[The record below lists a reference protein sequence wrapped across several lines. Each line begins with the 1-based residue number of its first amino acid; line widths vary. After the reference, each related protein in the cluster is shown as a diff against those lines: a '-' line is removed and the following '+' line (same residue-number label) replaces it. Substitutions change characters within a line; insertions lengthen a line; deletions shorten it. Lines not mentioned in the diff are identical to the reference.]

1 MGTFSDRQQKQN
13 KSKTA
18 KKWVGASLIILGA
31 LCLIF
36 SVIPRFVLGKALL
49 GVFGILAYPLFL
61 MLIMVGIALT
71 MNLSY
76 KKGTKQTVLVAVS
89 CFALF
94 CLLHAIFSAKA
105 LGEMSFSN
113 YLVYCFNQPKG
124 VTVGGVVI
132 GFFANIVSVFLG
144 GVGTCIF
151 YAIMLCVSV
160 GLAIDNFIY
169 NKNTEKLTYVSTNRF
184 EEDLD
189 NAEGNTYIAP
199 EFLATKLDEQNSET
213 EEENEQN
220 EYEDVEN
227 SQTTNAK
234 RILFGPADNLDE
246 EDENEEKS
254 ARDILFGAKN
264 SVPNVFESTNEER
277 RAFLDSNYSNS
288 LNDDTESEDDEE
300 NEDYISRNN
309 ARQTLF
315 GDRQEENED
324 DSLDHNTAMDI
335 LGINRRNS
343 YNNTID
349 EEDEEDD
356 NSSNYGFRTDLTQ
369 NLDNEPAFNRNRILD
384 EDNEPE
390 EPFGRN
396 QKPNNR
402 RGVENEEEDEETV
415 VSSRRVRA
423 SRVRAQQTE
432 INQVAN
438 SRVPN
443 RSVALDAKYNP
454 PPTTLLKE
462 NKEDPTKFVRNYEE
476 NARRIEEKL
485 ETFRIN
491 AKVEH
496 VVRGPTVTRY
506 ELSMPAGVP
515 VNKILAYD
523 KDLAMALM
531 SKSGVRIEA
540 PIPGKNAVGIEL
552 PNDPRSMV
560 SFREL
565 VESKEFS
572 SSTKPLA
579 IAIGKNI
586 SGEVIIKSLTKM
598 VHMLIAGSTGSGKS
612 VFLHSLIMSLMFKM
626 SPQQLRFILIDP
638 KRVEFSRYKGMPHMM
653 LPDVVSDAQ
662 KAINS
667 LTWAVKEMEHR
678 YSLFEQYAVANI
690 EGFNN
695 SLAVKSGEQKAMPY
709 IVIVVDE
716 LAELMMIAKKEVEEK
731 IRRLTQLARACGIHL
746 VLATQRPSV
755 EVVTGTIKANLP
767 TRIAFALTNFVDS
780 KTILDEPGAEKLL
793 GQGDMLFA
801 PQDSNE
807 TTRLQAAYIS
817 DEEIDKCIRYIRE
830 HNDCDY
836 DAEVEKEIYAAKE
849 EPAQDQNKGGGN
861 AEFVD
866 HSDQMDPYLPRAL
879 KFFIESKKGSVNM
892 IQRRFYVGYSRAA
905 RIVDQMELRGYVSPA
920 EGSKNREILISM
932 DEFREIFGD
941 DV

>member
-1 MGTFSDRQQKQN
+1 M
-13 KSKTA
+13 
-18 KKWVGASLIILGA
+18 
-31 LCLIF
+31 
-36 SVIPRFVLGKALL
+36 
-49 GVFGILAYPLFL
+49 
-61 MLIMVGIALT
+61 
-71 MNLSY
+71 
-76 KKGTKQTVLVAVS
+76 
-89 CFALF
+89 
-94 CLLHAIFSAKA
+94 
-105 LGEMSFSN
+105 
-113 YLVYCFNQPKG
+113 
-124 VTVGGVVI
+124 
-132 GFFANIVSVFLG
+132 
-144 GVGTCIF
+144 
-151 YAIMLCVSV
+151 
-160 GLAIDNFIY
+160 
-169 NKNTEKLTYVSTNRF
+169 
-184 EEDLD
+184 
-189 NAEGNTYIAP
+189 
-199 EFLATKLDEQNSET
+199 
-213 EEENEQN
+213 
-220 EYEDVEN
+220 
-227 SQTTNAK
+227 
-234 RILFGPADNLDE
+234 
-246 EDENEEKS
+246 
-254 ARDILFGAKN
+254 
-264 SVPNVFESTNEER
+264 
-277 RAFLDSNYSNS
+277 
-288 LNDDTESEDDEE
+288 
-300 NEDYISRNN
+300 
-309 ARQTLF
+309 
-315 GDRQEENED
+315 
-324 DSLDHNTAMDI
+324 
-335 LGINRRNS
+335 
-343 YNNTID
+343 
-349 EEDEEDD
+349 
-356 NSSNYGFRTDLTQ
+356 
-369 NLDNEPAFNRNRILD
+369 
-384 EDNEPE
+384 
-390 EPFGRN
+390 
-396 QKPNNR
+396 
-402 RGVENEEEDEETV
+402 
-415 VSSRRVRA
+415 
-423 SRVRAQQTE
+423 
-432 INQVAN
+432 
-438 SRVPN
+438 
-443 RSVALDAKYNP
+443 
-454 PPTTLLKE
+454 
-462 NKEDPTKFVRNYEE
+462 
-476 NARRIEEKL
+476 
-485 ETFRIN
+485 
-491 AKVEH
+491 
-496 VVRGPTVTRY
+496 RGPTVTRY

-560 SFREL
+560 TFREL

-579 IAIGKNI
+579 VAIGKNI

-667 LTWAVKEMEHR
+667 LTWAVKEMERR

-716 LAELMMIAKKEVEEK
+716 LAELMMVAKKEVEEK

-767 TRIAFALTNFVDS
+767 TRIAFSLTNFVDS

-836 DAEVEKEIYAAKE
+836 DEDVEKEIYAAKE
-849 EPAQDQNKGGGN
+849 EPAQTTNAGGG

-920 EGSKNREILISM
+920 EGSKNREILITM

>member
-1 MGTFSDRQQKQN
+1 MGTFSDRKERQN
-13 KSKTA
+13 KTKLA
-18 KKWVGASLIILGA
+18 KKVVGASFIVVGL
-31 LCLIF
+31 LCLVF
-36 SVIPRFVLGKALL
+36 SIIPNFVLGKAML
-49 GVFGILAYPLFL
+49 GIFGILCYPLFL
-61 MLIMVGIALT
+61 ITTLVGIALC
-71 MNLSY
+71 MNLTY
-76 KKGTKQTVLVAVS
+76 KKNTKQTILVVLS
-89 CFALF
+89 CFVLF
-94 CLLHAIFSAKA
+94 CFLHAVFTAKA
-105 LGEMSFSN
+105 LGEQSFGQ
-113 YLVYCFNQPKG
+113 YLEYCYKMQRG

-132 GFFANIVSVFLG
+132 GFFANIISVFLG

-151 YAIMLCVSV
+151 YAIAFCVAV
-160 GLAIDNFIY
+160 GFTIDNFIY
-169 NKNTEKLTYVSTNRF
+169 SKNTEKLTYTNAVRYDD
-184 EEDLD
+184 DLD
-189 NAEGNTYIAP
+189 ESKDGSTYASP
-199 EFLATKLDEQNSET
+199 EFLSTKF
-213 EEENEQN
+213 EENET
-220 EYEDVEN
+220 DATEN
-227 SQTTNAK
+227 NTGDYYSLDNNTDSESQAEAK
-234 RILFGPADNLDE
+234 RILFGASSDE
-246 EDENEEKS
+246 DDAQESEEKS
-254 ARDILFGAKN
+254 ARDILFGGKR
-264 SVPNVFESTNEER
+264 VPNVFESTNEER
-277 RAFLDSNYSNS
+277 RAFLGHDSG
-288 LNDDTESEDDEE
+288 EDEE
-300 NEDYISRNN
+300 NDDDNEEDYSSKLN

-315 GDRQEENED
+315 GDRVNTSSD
-324 DSLDHNTAMDI
+324 DDELDHNTAMDI
-335 LGINRRNS
+335 LGINRNRNA
-343 YNNTID
+343 TID
-349 EEDEEDD
+349 DEEENNEDE
-356 NSSNYGFRTDLTQ
+356 NTSPLFRTDLTTS
-369 NLDNEPAFNRNRILD
+369 LDSEEEENKNTIEDYNEDAI
-384 EDNEPE
+384 EA
-390 EPFGRN
+390 PFGRN
-396 QKPNNR
+396 KRLDRAGRNSY
-402 RGVENEEEDEETV
+402 EDEEERPTRNRT
-415 VSSRRVRA
+415 SRFRA
-423 SRVRAQQTE
+423 EQTE

-438 SRVPN
+438 SRIPN
-443 RSVALDAKYNP
+443 RSVSLDAKYNP
-454 PPTTLLKE
+454 PPVTLLKE

-560 SFREL
+560 TFREL

-579 IAIGKNI
+579 VAIGKNI

-667 LTWAVKEMEHR
+667 LTWAVKEMERR
-678 YSLFEQYAVANI
+678 YSLFEQYACANI

-767 TRIAFALTNFVDS
+767 TRIAFSLTNFVDS

-836 DAEVEKEIYAAKE
+836 DEEVEKEIYASKE
-849 EPAQDQNKGGGN
+849 EPQQAGGNAGGG

-920 EGSKNREILISM
+920 EGSKNREILITM

>member
-1 MGTFSDRQQKQN
+1 MGTFSDRQQKQYKT
-13 KSKTA
+13 KSA
-18 KKWVGASLIILGA
+18 KKWVGASLIVLGA
-31 LCLIF
+31 LLLIF
-36 SVIPRFVLGKALL
+36 CVIPNFVLGKAML

-61 MLIMVGIALT
+61 MLILVGIALT
-71 MNLSY
+71 MNLTY
-76 KKGTKQTVLVAVS
+76 RKGTKQTVLVSVS

-94 CLLHAIFSAKA
+94 CLLHAIFSANA
-105 LGEMSFSN
+105 LGEMSFAE
-113 YLVYCFNQPKG
+113 YLAYCYNQPKG

-132 GFFANIVSVFLG
+132 GLFANIISVFLG

-151 YAIMLCVSV
+151 YAILLCVSV

-169 NKNTEKLTYVSTNRF
+169 NKNTDKLTYVNPNRYS
-184 EEDLD
+184 EDLD
-189 NAEGNTYIAP
+189 NEGGNTYIAP
-199 EFLATKLDEQNSET
+199 EFLATKLNEDEEDATNTT
-213 EEENEQN
+213 EEAESYSPSYSPES
-220 EYEDVEN
+220 E
-227 SQTTNAK
+227 NAK
-234 RILFGPADNLDE
+234 RILFGSAEDNDDE
-246 EDENEEKS
+246 DDNEEKS
-254 ARDILFGAKN
+254 ARDILFGAKT

-277 RAFLDSNYSNS
+277 RAFLDTNYASSSDNTTS
-288 LNDDTESEDDEE
+288 DDEDDE
-300 NEDYISRNN
+300 DYSLRAN
-309 ARQTLF
+309 ARETLF
-315 GDRQEENED
+315 GNRQEENNE

-343 YNNTID
+343 YNEDD
-349 EEDEEDD
+349 EEDEDEIT
-356 NSSNYGFRTDLTQ
+356 SPAAFRTDLTQ
-369 NLDNEPAFNRNRILD
+369 NIDNTPAFNRNRVLD
-384 EDNEPE
+384 ENEEVE

-396 QKPNNR
+396 R
-402 RGVENEEEDEETV
+402 RGETNRDLSSDSEDEEIV
-415 VSSRRVRA
+415 SRRPRA
-423 SRVRAQQTE
+423 SRVRAEQTE

-438 SRVPN
+438 SRVPT

-716 LAELMMIAKKEVEEK
+716 LAELMMVAKKEVEEK

-817 DEEIDKCIRYIRE
+817 DEEIEKCIRYIRE

-849 EPAQDQNKGGGN
+849 EPAQEQGKGGGN

-920 EGSKNREILISM
+920 EGSKNREILITM